1 MQVVLVFLVFDGC
14 QLFFFAICQLS
25 VNPIQTVFTE
35 PIMETPCW
43 CTTPRWR
50 PQNSVNIWN
59 LISLSK
65 RLIICTEQ
73 TSVYIST
80 FPNALTSEKAQKVHT
95 HPVKSGHFLN
105 PLSRVE
111 TFESDI
117 FLRIRVDGRIQI
129 LSNPMTFK
137 IGSSLYSGL
146 DRGATKQHGGQPSCC
161 SYWRQPRP
169 LKFYILYTL
178 LIGVRPR
185 YRSKAVR
192 LTLVVFLSV
201 LPLLWHI

>member
-1 MQVVLVFLVFDGC
+1 MLVYY
-14 QLFFFAICQLS
+14 
-25 VNPIQTVFTE
+25 
-35 PIMETPCW
+35 
-43 CTTPRWR
+43 TTMATAKL
-50 PQNSVNIWN
+50 SVNIWN

-192 LTLVVFLSV
+192 LTLVVFLRV